1 MSALRRAPVLR
12 TPEPRELDR
21 VAALFTA
28 LLEHHATGD
37 GRFAPAEGV
46 PGLRAWLGKALE
58 EPDQALRVAALADG
72 NLAGF
77 CLAVVTIRPGFFAE
91 TRRGEVA
98 HLFVRPDQRRHGVGR
113 ALASDAFSWLR
124 SRGVGRVAIQVAR
137 ENAEGRAFWQGL
149 GFAPAMDV
157 MECAL

>member
-1 MSALRRAPVLR
+1 MIRAPEL
-12 TPEPRELDR
+12 RELDR

-28 LLEHHATGD
+28 LLDHHASSS

-46 PGLRAWLGKALE
+46 PGLGAWLARALDD
-58 EPDQALRVAALADG
+58 PDQALRVAALPDG

-77 CLAVVTIRPGFFAE
+77 ALSVVSVRPGFFAE

-98 HLFVRPDQRRHGVGR
+98 HLFVRPDQRLHGVGR
-113 ALASDAFSWLR
+113 ALVGDAFAWLR
-124 SRGVGRVAIQVAR
+124 SRGVIRVAIQVDR
-137 ENAEGRAFWQGL
+137 DNAEGRAFWQRL
-149 GFAPAMDV
+149 GFAPAMDG